1 MRGISVSPAPGPL
14 QHLPISQ
21 LLPGLPSNCLK
32 YMYAHMYYVSW
43 FFEEKALEKVGR
55 DGEELL
61 APLAPKAES
70 GLREG

>member
-1 MRGISVSPAPGPL
+1 
-14 QHLPISQ
+14 
-21 LLPGLPSNCLK
+21 
-32 YMYAHMYYVSW
+32 MYYVSW